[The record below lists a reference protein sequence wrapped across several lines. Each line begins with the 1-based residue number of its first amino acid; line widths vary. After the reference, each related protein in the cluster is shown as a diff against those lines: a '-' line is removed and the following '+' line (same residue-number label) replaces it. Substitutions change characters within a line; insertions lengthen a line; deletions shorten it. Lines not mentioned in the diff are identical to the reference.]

1 MQIHELDTYQGTSSS
16 NVFVAV
22 DDGTETQKVPMTE
35 VGVTAEM
42 TLVEAQTGTE
52 TDPRVISPAVLS
64 EFAMDRE
71 TSEVNINTDVTSGDD
86 YTLAQAISTLGWS
99 DAINGRVLKLKT
111 LLAKITNAF
120 PRVVTTD
127 GWVCLILNGYIIC
140 SQQLTLTPTSAN
152 QTVNREVALPYTLA
166 STAYHI
172 QMTPN
177 SRVETAV
184 FNYGAQ
190 RTATNKITLHMY
202 CSTTTT
208 RYFFVTVLGRL
219 A

>member
-1 MQIHELDTYQGTSSS
+1 MQIHELETFISTPSDST
-16 NVFVAV
+16 FLAI
-22 DDGTETQKVPMTE
+22 DDGTETNKIPATDL
-35 VGVTAEM
+35 GITTEM
-42 TLVEAQTGTE
+42 TQAEAETGTE
-52 TDPRVISPAVLS
+52 TAPRVISPAVLS

-99 DAINGRVLKLKT
+99 DAISGRVLKLKT

-120 PRVVTTD
+120 PRVVTTN

-190 RTATNKITLHMY
+190 RTAANKITLHMY
-202 CSTTTT
+202 CGTTTT